1 MQMNHMDNNV
11 IKNIKRILDEVYTER
26 VKLARLIVESKE
38 IFYFKASYDRYL
50 YILRK
55 VSRIKSKGKQVLD
68 VGPGKGHLSIA
79 LAKLGWSVALID
91 VEEKLSAIDTKIMCQ
106 KYQMNSKICNLS
118 CNLIPFEDNLFDLVI
133 FTEVIEHLPC
143 NPVNVM
149 KEIFRV
155 LKQGGRLI
163 LTTPNQNNL
172 FTKCKC
178 ILGKSIYAPIELFF
192 MDDMK
197 YAVHWREYTMG
208 ELIYLLDKV
217 GFNIIEKGYFNSKT
231 AKAGLLREVAKKI
244 VSFVQFLIPSTSQF
258 LYVDTVKILHAP

>member
-1 MQMNHMDNNV
+1 MDNNA
-11 IKNIKRILDEVYTER
+11 IKNIKQILDEVYTER
-26 VKLARLIVESKE
+26 VKFARLTVESKE

-55 VSRIKSKGKQVLD
+55 VSRIQSKGKQALD
-68 VGPGKGHLSIA
+68 VGSGRGHLSVA
-79 LAKLGWSVALID
+79 LAKLGWSVALVD
-91 VEEKLSAIDTKIMCQ
+91 VEEKLSAKDTKIMCQ
-106 KYQMNSKICNLS
+106 KYQMNPKICDLS
-118 CNLIPFEDNLFDLVI
+118 CDLIPFEDNLFDLII

-149 KEIFRV
+149 KEILRV
-155 LKQGGRLI
+155 LKQGGHLI

-178 ILGKSIYAPIELFF
+178 ISGESIYAAIELFF

-197 YAVHWREYTMG
+197 YAIHWREYTMD
-208 ELIYLLDKV
+208 ELIYLLDRV

-231 AKAGLLREVAKKI
+231 AKSGLFREVARKI
-244 VSFVQFLIPSTSQF
+244 VSFVQFLIPSISQF
-258 LYVDTVKILHAP
+258 LYVDAVKI